1 VNPTAPSHKVKTKL
15 AQAWNPGSTA
25 MKTETE
31 KFIAQ
36 SVKEGIIQE
45 SHLED
50 LQNGTMTTD
59 RLMGLY
65 ITI

>member
-1 VNPTAPSHKVKTKL
+1 MESRKH
-15 AQAWNPGSTA
+15 SYE
-25 MKTETE
+25 TETE

-36 SVKEGIIQE
+36 AVKEGIIQE

-59 RLMGLY
+59 RLMLV
-65 ITI
+65 